1 MELSSSS
8 IANGRIAQV
17 HACRAK
23 GGTDQS
29 PHLDIREIPS
39 EGRYLAIIS
48 DDPDAMKPAGKVW
61 VHWNVFN
68 VPVAGRHTEFAAGQ
82 PLSGETGT
90 TSGRAKSGY
99 EGPCPPDGV
108 HTYRIAVFALQDKV
122 KIDTGAEWTIDAFEV
137 KYGSQVVAKAMIT
150 GQFGP

>member
-1 MELSSSS
+1 MQVSSSG
-8 IANGRIAQV
+8 IAAGRIAQE
-17 HACRAK
+17 HACRSK
-23 GGTDQS
+23 GGSDRS

-39 EGRYLAIIS
+39 EGHYLAIVA
-48 DDPDAMKPAGKVW
+48 DDPDAVKPAGKVW

-82 PLSGETGT
+82 PLSGEAGT
-90 TSGRAKSGY
+90 TSGGAQGGY

-108 HTYRIAVFALQDKV
+108 HTYRIAVFALPDKL
-122 KIDTGAEWTIDAFEV
+122 KIDTGAEWTIDAFEA
-137 KYGSQVVAKAMIT
+137 KYGSQIVDKAVIT